1 MILCLKC
8 KEVFEPIKSERYCIK
23 CAAQLGRE
31 KVGRKRRRIRND
43 SDVRDIWKR
52 LQKEVN
58 AMARAIDYGLPCLAR
73 NYHPNQMHGGH
84 IFSVGSAISMRFNLH
99 NIHRQ
104 SAQSNHHGNEDGLL
118 RENLRKEYGEAYFEF
133 LQGMRG
139 VDLPSLPASDWMR
152 ILKDAREAKRYIQ
165 EEVKE
170 PLDRLARIELRN
182 SVNQDLGI
190 YNNQFSTFNY
200 E

>member
-1 MILCLKC
+1 
-8 KEVFEPIKSERYCIK
+8 
-23 CAAQLGRE
+23 
-31 KVGRKRRRIRND
+31 
-43 SDVRDIWKR
+43 
-52 LQKEVN
+52 
-58 AMARAIDYGLPCLAR
+58 
-73 NYHPNQMHGGH
+73 
-84 IFSVGSAISMRFNLH
+84 MRFNLH